1 MASIIQRTRD
11 PVWHVQIVVFTV
23 IGLQLLTNSSLLPYN
38 KYFLISLELALM
50 VLVAI
55 ITPSSYHR
63 ISRSRRGLMITA
75 IGIITIANAFSL
87 LLLLDALFYGNGTI
101 SGRDLLLNG
110 LAIYLTNMLMFALWY
125 WEMDGGGPDRRATN
139 TITKQD
145 FAFTQMIHPHM
156 FSAAW
161 VPGFMDYLYLS
172 ATNVVNFAAADT
184 VPLTHRAKLL
194 MMTQSFVAL
203 ITIVLVA
210 ARAISIMK

>member
-1 MASIIQRTRD
+1 
-11 PVWHVQIVVFTV
+11 
-23 IGLQLLTNSSLLPYN
+23 
-38 KYFLISLELALM
+38 
-50 VLVAI
+50 
-55 ITPSSYHR
+55 
-63 ISRSRRGLMITA
+63 
-75 IGIITIANAFSL
+75 
-87 LLLLDALFYGNGTI
+87 
-101 SGRDLLLNG
+101 
-110 LAIYLTNMLMFALWY
+110 
-125 WEMDGGGPDRRATN
+125 
-139 TITKQD
+139 
-145 FAFTQMIHPHM
+145 MIHPHM